1 MICNKV
7 ELCGVKITT
16 KQIKTAGAYDATLHK
31 WLQTPQRLQ
40 KSANREGGA
49 LVVWGFKEHDN
60 RRPKLEFQKVFFCVL
75 LAG

>member
-1 MICNKV
+1 MQLSINYRHPNASKN
-7 ELCGVKITT
+7 L
-16 KQIKTAGAYDATLHK
+16 QI
-31 WLQTPQRLQ
+31 
-40 KSANREGGA
+40 EMVGA